1 MGYEGITTKNGFID
15 ILKKFITMA
24 LKNNFYLFIGSFYWL
39 TSCADC
45 SPLNEKKV
53 YQICPNNNIVCII
66 INCDEID
73 DCAEQYLKIIDRKS
87 NSSIQ
92 VKIQSDMPAWI
103 GEIENDT
110 VVVNM
115 SVDSSVYINIK
126 IPNRQIVFLKN
137 KKFTIKYNKVLTKG
151 VAQIAS
157 FKTIFLKIQ
166 SDSLFILKNGK
177 SAKIPIRNVRNFHTL
192 YHCWYYKDQYF
203 MQKIDFDNINKE
215 KYFSALE
222 NEYFE

>member
-15 ILKKFITMA
+15 ILKKIIIMV
-24 LKNNFYLFIGSFYWL
+24 LKNNFYLFIGSFCWL
-39 TSCADC
+39 TSCAYF
-45 SPLNEKKV
+45 SPINEKKV
-53 YQICPNNNIVCII
+53 YQIYPNNNIVCII

-73 DCAEQYLKIIDRKS
+73 DCAEQYLKIIDQKS

-115 SVDSSVYINIK
+115 SVDSSIYMNIK
-126 IPNRQIVFLKN
+126 IPNRQSVFLKN

-151 VAQIAS
+151 VTQIAS
-157 FKTIFLKIQ
+157 LKTIFLKIQ

-177 SAKIPIRNVRNFHTL
+177 SAKISIGNVRNFHTL
-192 YHCWYYKDQYF
+192 YHCWYYQDQYF
-203 MQKIDFDNINKE
+203 MQKIDFVNKE